1 MRKFLYLISMTI
13 LCLGLTACGDDDE
26 DNGAVVPPS
35 SNGGT
40 QQTLPDPE
48 GTVTAKITNDGIPDN
63 GININGSYIYMDKV
77 NNMCVKKR
85 NNYDYDSASITNL
98 GKVAGLAAIINVPT
112 EGYADKVSTSEGDG
126 LILQLGRHYVISNPG
141 YPGQGGYA
149 ANYYRIYIAEYI
161 RDALGNIIGA
171 TIKYQTGTDWVQKE

>member
-1 MRKFLYLISMTI
+1 MTT
-13 LCLGLTACGDDDE
+13 LCFCMTACGGDDE

-48 GTVTAKITNDGIPDN
+48 GTVTARITNDGVPEN
-63 GININGSYIYMDKV
+63 GINLEGKAFVYMDKV
-77 NNMCVKKR
+77 NNFCIKSGYNSIV
-85 NNYDYDSASITNL
+85 SASITNL

-126 LILQLGRHYVISNPG
+126 LILKLGQQFPTLYSGSN
-141 YPGQGGYA
+141 YYEY
-149 ANYYRIYIAEYI
+149 YYRIYIAEYI

-171 TIKYQTGTDWVQKE
+171 TIKYQTDTDWVQKE